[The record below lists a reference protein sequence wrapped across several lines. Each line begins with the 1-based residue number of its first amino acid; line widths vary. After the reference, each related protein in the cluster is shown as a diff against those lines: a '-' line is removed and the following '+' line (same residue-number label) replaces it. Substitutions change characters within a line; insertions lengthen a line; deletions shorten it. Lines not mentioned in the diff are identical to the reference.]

1 MLSAGNRP
9 QQPLPWAVGG
19 VSNFSDSFCASFG
32 LQDGRI
38 VLIKVTSSL
47 LLMLLGSQEAEFGM
61 LKVKAQKL
69 RDYLEAPLKDVMTDP
84 AMEM

>member
-1 MLSAGNRP
+1 
-9 QQPLPWAVGG
+9 
-19 VSNFSDSFCASFG
+19 
-32 LQDGRI
+32 
-38 VLIKVTSSL
+38 
-47 LLMLLGSQEAEFGM
+47 MLLGSQEAEFGM